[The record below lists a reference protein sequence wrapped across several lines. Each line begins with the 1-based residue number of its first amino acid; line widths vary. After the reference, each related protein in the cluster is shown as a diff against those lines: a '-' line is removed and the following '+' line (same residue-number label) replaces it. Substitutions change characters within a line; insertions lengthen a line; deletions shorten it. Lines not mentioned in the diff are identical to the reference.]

1 MLLAPRMLVNSWVA
15 ADMFSGEMSWVIGYV
30 CGGGAVD

>member
-15 ADMFSGEMSWVIGYV
+15 ADMFSGDISWVIGLAI
-30 CGGGAVD
+30 GNGAVH